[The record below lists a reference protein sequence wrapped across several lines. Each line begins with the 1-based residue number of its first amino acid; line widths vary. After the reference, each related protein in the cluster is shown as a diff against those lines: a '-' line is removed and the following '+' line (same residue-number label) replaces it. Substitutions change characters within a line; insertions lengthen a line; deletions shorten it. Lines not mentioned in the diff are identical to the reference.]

1 LFLRAQQ
8 LAALLYSRYG
18 QCFVFS
24 AVAVSVL
31 RALGIAARPVTCYNC
46 ALETETKG
54 RVKRFFSADGDLIH
68 EMIQDSVW
76 YV

>member
-1 LFLRAQQ
+1 M
-8 LAALLYSRYG
+8 
-18 QCFVFS
+18 
-24 AVAVSVL
+24 AVSVL